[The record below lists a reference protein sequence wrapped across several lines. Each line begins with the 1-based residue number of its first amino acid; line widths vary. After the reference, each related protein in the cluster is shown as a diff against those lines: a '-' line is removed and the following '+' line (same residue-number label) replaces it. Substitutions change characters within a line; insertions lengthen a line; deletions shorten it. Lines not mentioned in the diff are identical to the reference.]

1 MLNIHSASDP
11 IEIKT
16 VTILVYGD
24 PGAGKTSLAFT
35 AEDPLLID
43 FDRGAHRSQF
53 RGDSVQ
59 VESWADVA
67 QMGETDLKP
76 YKTICVDTV
85 GRCLDMMS
93 LDIMASDPKMK
104 TPAGALTLQGWGI
117 LKSRFAAWMRLVR
130 SFGLD
135 VVLTAHGNET
145 RMGDDQMILRP
156 DVQGGSY
163 SEIFKLA
170 DGVAYL
176 RMSNMDR
183 VLAWDP
189 QDRYVGKNPGQIEPT
204 VLPDFA
210 ESPQYL
216 GGLVTVIKERI
227 GLLSAAGSQ
236 VRSEVKEWGG
246 KVKSAN
252 SAAALTKLVLAVNN
266 ALEGAALRQVKV
278 MIMEKAGA
286 KKVVWDKEAGKFVKV
301 KAEDTPDPVG
311 SDPAQA
317 GE

>member
-1 MLNIHSASDP
+1 M
-11 IEIKT
+11 
-16 VTILVYGD
+16 
-24 PGAGKTSLAFT
+24 
-35 AEDPLLID
+35 
-43 FDRGAHRSQF
+43 
-53 RGDSVQ
+53 Q
-59 VESWADVA
+59 VESWADVVG
-67 QMGETDLKP
+67 MGEADLKP
-76 YKTICVDTV
+76 YKTVVVDTV

-93 LDIMASDPKMK
+93 LDIMRADPKMK
-104 TPAGALTLQGWGI
+104 TPAGALTLQGWGV

-145 RMGDDQMILRP
+145 RMGDDQTILRP

-163 SEIFKLA
+163 SEIFKLV

-176 RMSNMDR
+176 RMYNMDR

-189 QDRYVGKNPGQIEPT
+189 QDRYVGKNPGLIEPAT
-204 VLPDFA
+204 LPDFS

-216 GGLVTVIKERI
+216 AGLIAVIKERI
-227 GLLSAAGSQ
+227 GALSAAGSQ

-246 KVKSAN
+246 KVKTAN
-252 SAAALTKLVLAVNN
+252 SAAALTKLVSSVNN

-278 MIMEKAGA
+278 MIYEKAGA
-286 KKVVWDKEAGKFVKV
+286 KKVAWDTGAGKFVKV
-301 KAEDTPDPVG
+301 KEADTPDPDAADTPDPEAA
-311 SDPAQA
+311 DPAQA